1 MRKVG
6 QLMPKLAVLG
16 AGGWGTAMATYLAQ
30 RPDHPVTLWCV
41 NRERADLYRSS
52 RVNDRQLPGVLIPK
66 SITITAEEAEAVDGA
81 EAVLVAVPMAYI
93 RETMQRF
100 VPYVKQDVPVVSLVK
115 GIENSTFLRPTE
127 ILGSIFN
134 TSQLITLSGPSHAEE
149 VARGLPTSLVVAS
162 ADSGLAAW
170 VQQQVGGDK
179 LRLYTNS
186 DLVGVEMA
194 GALKNVL
201 GIAAG
206 VCDGLK
212 FGDNAKA
219 ALLTRGL
226 VEMQRFGVAHGAN
239 PETFHGIA
247 GLGDLIT
254 TCFSLH
260 GRNRRVGERIA
271 KGEKLA
277 EVVLGPQVAEGVLTA
292 RSVYERA
299 QQMQLDLPIMTGVYR
314 ALYEGL
320 TPMEGVQL
328 LMGRPQKCETRRA

>member
-1 MRKVG
+1 
-6 QLMPKLAVLG
+6 MPTLAVLG
-16 AGGWGTAMATYLAQ
+16 AGGWGTAIATYLAQ
-30 RPDHPVTLWCV
+30 RPDHSVRLWCADP
-41 NRERADLYRSS
+41 ERAELYRAT
-52 RVNDRQLPGVLIPK
+52 RVNNRQLPGVHIPA
-66 SITITAEEAEAVDGA
+66 SVEITAEERYAVENSEAL
-81 EAVLVAVPMAYI
+81 LVAVPMAYL
-93 RETMQRF
+93 RQTMQRF
-100 VPYVKQDVPVVSLVK
+100 VPFVKPDIPIVSLVK

-127 ILGSIFN
+127 ILGSLLN
-134 TSQLITLSGPSHAEE
+134 TPHLVSMSGPSHAEE
-149 VARGLPTSLVVAS
+149 VARGLPTSLAVAS
-162 ADSGLAAW
+162 GDAVLAAW
-170 VQQQVGGDK
+170 VQQHVGGDK

-206 VCDGLK
+206 FCDGLN

-239 PETFHGIA
+239 PETFHGLA

-254 TCFSLH
+254 TCFSQH
-260 GRNRRVGERIA
+260 GRNRRVGLRIA
-271 KGEKLA
+271 HGEKL
-277 EVVLGPQVAEGVLTA
+277 EDIVRGPQVAEGVLTA
-292 RSVYERA
+292 RSVHERA
-299 QQMQLDLPIMTGVYR
+299 KQMRLDLPIMTGVYR

-328 LMGRPQKCETRRA
+328 LMGRPQKCESRRS

>member
-1 MRKVG
+1 
-6 QLMPKLAVLG
+6 MPTLAVLG
-16 AGGWGTAMATYLAQ
+16 AGGWGTAIATYLAQ
-30 RPDHPVTLWCV
+30 RPDHAVRLWCSDP
-41 NRERADLYRSS
+41 ERAELYRTT
-52 RVNDRQLPGVLIPK
+52 RVNNRQLPGVNIPA
-66 SITITAEEAEAVDGA
+66 SVDITADEHLAVEKADA
-81 EAVLVAVPMAYI
+81 WLVAVPMAYL

-100 VPYVKQDVPVVSLVK
+100 VPFMKPGIPIISLVK
-115 GIENSTFLRPTE
+115 GIENSSFLRPTE
-127 ILGSIFN
+127 ILGSIFK
-134 TSQLITLSGPSHAEE
+134 TPDLVSMSGPSHAEE

-162 ADSGLAAW
+162 ADSGLTAW
-170 VQQQVGGDK
+170 VQQHVGGDK

-206 VCDGLK
+206 FCDGLN

-239 PETFHGIA
+239 PETFHGLA

-254 TCFSLH
+254 TCFSQH
-260 GRNRRVGERIA
+260 GRNRRVGQRIA
-271 KGEKLA
+271 RGELLA
-277 EVVLGPQVAEGVLTA
+277 DVVRGPQVAEGVLTA
-292 RSVYERA
+292 RSVYDRA
-299 QQMQLDLPIMTGVYR
+299 KQMQLDLPIMTGVYR
-314 ALYEGL
+314 TLYEEL

-328 LMGRPQKCETRRA
+328 LMGRPQKGESRGS

>member
-1 MRKVG
+1 
-6 QLMPKLAVLG
+6 MPTLAVLG
-16 AGGWGTAMATYLAQ
+16 AGGWGTAIATYLAQ
-30 RPDHPVTLWCV
+30 RPEHAVRLWCADP
-41 NRERADLYRSS
+41 ERAELYRTS
-52 RVNDRQLPGVLIPK
+52 RVNTRQLPGVRIPA
-66 SITITAEEAEAVDGA
+66 SVDITADEMSAVENADA
-81 EAVLVAVPMAYI
+81 WLIAVPMAYL
-93 RETMQRF
+93 RETMLRF
-100 VPYVKQDVPVVSLVK
+100 VAYVKADVPIISLVK
-115 GIENSTFLRPTE
+115 GIENNTFQRPTE

-134 TSQLITLSGPSHAEE
+134 TAQLVSMSGPSHAEE

-162 ADSGLAAW
+162 GDSGLAAW
-170 VQQQVGGDK
+170 VQQHVGGEK

-206 VCDGLK
+206 FCDGLN

-239 PETFHGIA
+239 PETFHGLA

-254 TCFSLH
+254 TCFSQH
-260 GRNRRVGERIA
+260 GRNRRVGQRIA
-271 KGEKLA
+271 QGEQLA
-277 EVVLGPQVAEGVLTA
+277 DIVRGPQVAEGVLTA
-292 RSVYERA
+292 RSVHERA
-299 QQMQLDLPIMTGVYR
+299 KQMQLDLPIMTGVYR

-320 TPMEGVQL
+320 TPMEGVQV
-328 LMGRPQKCETRRA
+328 LMGRPQKCESRRG

>member
-1 MRKVG
+1 
-6 QLMPKLAVLG
+6 MPTLAVLG
-16 AGGWGTAMATYLAQ
+16 AGGWGTAIAVYLAQ
-30 RPDHPVTLWCV
+30 RPEHAVRLWCADP
-41 NRERADLYRSS
+41 ERAKLYSTT
-52 RVNDRQLPGVLIPK
+52 RVNDRQLPGVQIPA
-66 SITITAEEAEAVDGA
+66 SVNITSDEQNAIENMEACF
-81 EAVLVAVPMAYI
+81 VAVPMAYL

-100 VPYVKQDVPVVSLVK
+100 VPFMKPHVPIISLVK

-127 ILGSIFN
+127 ILGSIFK
-134 TSQLITLSGPSHAEE
+134 TPHLVSMSGPSHAEE

-162 ADSGLAAW
+162 GDSGLAAW

-186 DLVGVEMA
+186 DLIGVEMA

-206 VCDGLK
+206 FCDGLN

-239 PETFHGIA
+239 PETFHGLA

-254 TCFSLH
+254 TCFSQH
-260 GRNRRVGERIA
+260 GRNRRVGQRIA
-271 KGEKLA
+271 QGEQLA
-277 EVVLGPQVAEGVLTA
+277 DIMRGPQVAEGVLTA
-292 RSVYERA
+292 RSVYDRA
-299 QQMQLDLPIMTGVYR
+299 KQMQLDLPVMTGVYR
-314 ALYEGL
+314 ALYQGL
-320 TPMEGVQL
+320 TPMEGANL
-328 LMGRPQKCETRRA
+328 LMGRPQRGESHPS